1 MLKAVKAGETKLVFS
16 DPDAESALIAAAV
29 KGIFYNVSPGD
40 FYDRDWAKAYSF
52 LLKAR
57 EAGEPVS
64 IELLKRKTGI
74 PAEKCLSLKVP
85 SYADGEACARIVKE
99 KSVLRKLWDCMRN
112 LYSGGSVDDSL
123 DRALELIRAYKSAGS
138 KNTFVRAADVIEE
151 SLKDADWGMLYGFPQ
166 IDAWT
171 RGMHRG
177 ELIILAGR
185 PSVGKTTL
193 AVQIAAKISMSGKV
207 AFFSLE
213 MKTEQIVRMAACSVT
228 GMRTEEIAW
237 DEEARKKVERMGL
250 YICDTSAQTPDSL
263 YENALRLKE
272 AVGLDLV
279 VIDYLQLLRTNRR
292 HENREYEISEI
303 SRSLKV
309 MAKELDVPVLSLS
322 QMSREVEKRGGRP
335 KLSDLRGS
343 GALEQDADVVLFISR
358 SKKAEKTELILEKH
372 RSGPTGVVE
381 VEFRPE
387 ISQFAEIGEVEE
399 DCLP

>member
-1 MLKAVKAGETKLVFS
+1 MLKAVKTPDKNLALS

-29 KGIFYNVSPGD
+29 KGIFYSVSPGD

-64 IELLKRKTGI
+64 IELLKRKAGI
-74 PAEKCLSLKVP
+74 PAEKCVSLKVP
-85 SYADGEACARIVKE
+85 SYADGEACARVVRE
-99 KSVLRKLWDCMRN
+99 KSVLRKLRDCMRD
-112 LYSGGSVDDSL
+112 LYSGGSVDDNL
-123 DRALELIRAYKSAGS
+123 DQALELIRAYKSAGS

-193 AVQIAAKISMSGKV
+193 AVQIAAKISMYGKV

-213 MKTEQIVRMAACSVT
+213 MKTEQIVRKAACSAT
-228 GMRTEEIAW
+228 GLSAEKIAW
-237 DEEARKKVERMGL
+237 DEEALKKIERMGL
-250 YICDTSAQTPDSL
+250 YVCDASVQTPDSL
-263 YENALRLKE
+263 YENAQRLKE

-279 VIDYLQLLRTNRR
+279 VLDYLQLLRTNRKYD
-292 HENREYEISEI
+292 NREHEISEI
-303 SRSLKV
+303 SRSLKL
-309 MAKELDVPVLSLS
+309 MAKELDVPFLSLS
-322 QMSREVEKRGGRP
+322 QLSREVEKRGGRP

-343 GALEQDADVVLFISR
+343 GSLEQDADVVLFISR
-358 SKKAEKTELILEKH
+358 NKKTELILEKQ
-372 RSGPTGVVE
+372 RNGPTGVVE

-387 ISQFAEIGEVEE
+387 ISRFEE
-399 DCLP
+399 GDVDC

>member
-1 MLKAVKAGETKLVFS
+1 MLKAVKAEDKKLVLS
-16 DPDAESALIAAAV
+16 DPEAEGALIAAAL
-29 KGIFYNVSPGD
+29 KGMFYNVSPGD
-40 FYDRDWAKAYSF
+40 FYDRDWAKAYGF

-64 IELLKRKTGI
+64 IELLKRKAGI
-74 PAEKCLSLKVP
+74 PAEKCVSLKVP
-85 SYADGEACARIVKE
+85 SYADGEACARVVRE
-99 KSVLRKLWDCMRN
+99 KSVLRKLRDCMRD
-112 LYSGGSVDDSL
+112 LYSGGSVEENL
-123 DRALELIRAYKSAGS
+123 DQALELIRAYKSAGS

-151 SLKDADWGMLYGFPQ
+151 SLRDADWGMLYGFPQ

-185 PSVGKTTL
+185 PTVGKTTL
-193 AVQIAAKISMSGKV
+193 AVQIAARISMYGKV

-213 MKTEQIVRMAACSVT
+213 MKTEQIVRRAACSVT
-228 GMRTEEIAW
+228 GLSAEEIAW
-237 DEEARKKVERMGL
+237 DEEALKKIERMGL
-250 YICDTSAQTPDSL
+250 YVCDTSVQTPDSL

-292 HENREYEISEI
+292 YDSREHEISEI
-303 SRSLKV
+303 SRSLKL

-322 QMSREVEKRGGRP
+322 QLSREVEKRGGRP

-343 GALEQDADVVLFISR
+343 GSLEQDADVVLFISR
-358 SKKAEKTELILEKH
+358 NKKTELILEK
-372 RSGPTGVVE
+372 
-381 VEFRPE
+381 
-387 ISQFAEIGEVEE
+387 
-399 DCLP
+399 LYLLL

>member
-1 MLKAVKAGETKLVFS
+1 MLKAVKTGDKKIALS
-16 DPDAESALIAAAV
+16 DPDAEGALIAAAV

-40 FYDRDWAKAYSF
+40 FYDRDWAAAYRF

-64 IELLKRKTGI
+64 IELLKRRAGI

-99 KSVLRKLWDCMRN
+99 KSVLRKLRDCMRD
-112 LYSGGSVDDSL
+112 LYSGGSVDDNL

-138 KNTFVRAADVIEE
+138 KNTFVRAGDVIED
-151 SLKDADWGMLYGFPQ
+151 SLKDAGWGILYGFPQ

-177 ELIILAGR
+177 ELIVLAGR

-193 AVQIAAKISMSGKV
+193 AVQIAAKVSLSAKV

-213 MKTEQIVRMAACSVT
+213 MKAEQIVRKAACSVT
-228 GMRTEEIAW
+228 GLNAERIAW
-237 DEEARKKVERMGL
+237 DEEALKKIKRMGL
-250 YICDTSAQTPDSL
+250 YVCDTSVQTPDSL
-263 YENALRLKE
+263 IENSLRLKE

-292 HENREYEISEI
+292 YDSGEREISEI
-303 SRSLKV
+303 SRSLKL
-309 MAKELDVPVLSLS
+309 MAKELDTPVVALS
-322 QMSREVEKRGGRP
+322 QLSREIEKRGGRP

-343 GALEQDADVVLFISR
+343 GSIEQDADVVIFISR
-358 SKKAEKTELILEKH
+358 GKRTELILEKQ
-372 RSGPTGVVE
+372 RNGPTGVVE
-381 VEFRPE
+381 AEFRPE
-387 ISQFAEIGEVEE
+387 VSQFEEIGEVDI
-399 DCLP
+399 DC